1 MIRTSFNTR
10 IIGFAGAAAIALA
23 LAGCNGS
30 GTGLVNSLTNTATV
44 RFVNGSP
51 DAGSVDVFIDN
62 QHQYCPS
69 SGTCPGIAYGQVTG
83 VNTVKLSAGSHA
95 IVIYPAGNDTG
106 TGLLP
111 SNTTFSVNSGGNY
124 TIVLTGETH
133 PVAGAASLALT
144 TISQTNP
151 YSTASGGAAVNFN
164 NAAPY
169 FTSTNGGSVQFG
181 YYVNA
186 TPANNAAGTP
196 IGLGQSTLFGVPS
209 SALNVPITFYA
220 GSSSS
225 GITTTPN
232 AWSTNCGSNS
242 LPCDTGNLSLF
253 LIDGPAASTAPTTPP
268 AGVSAS
274 ATAIFVGA
282 FDPNG
287 Y

>member
-1 MIRTSFNTR
+1 MIRTSTAAR
-10 IIGFAGAAAIALA
+10 IIALA
-23 LAGCNGS
+23 STAALALTLSACNGS

-51 DAGSVDVFIDN
+51 DAGPVDVFIDN

-69 SGTCPGIAYGQVTG
+69 SGSCPGIAYGGVTG
-83 VNTVKLSAGSHA
+83 VNTVKVSAGSHA

-106 TGLLP
+106 AGLLP

-124 TIVLTGETH
+124 TIVLTGEMH
-133 PVAGAASLALT
+133 PVAGAAGLALT
-144 TISQTNP
+144 TISQTTP
-151 YSTASGGAAVNFN
+151 YSTSSGGAAVNFN
-164 NAAPY
+164 NASPY

-181 YYVNA
+181 YYLNS
-186 TPANNAAGTP
+186 TPANNAAGTA

-220 GSSSS
+220 GSSGS
-225 GITTTPN
+225 GVTTTPSS
-232 AWSTNCGSNS
+232 WSTSCGTNS

-268 AGVSAS
+268 SGVSAT